1 MRPSDASFIREA
13 MCLHVKRTERFNCRA
28 RRKGLCQ
35 NSIHRIGW
43 KEARPRAASVQP
55 NSRARSSHA
64 ANKNIRLNGRP
75 ACMLLLT
82 RKARRSVGFSCGSC
96 LVMETEDRGTVQQ
109 KALEALQEST
119 RTLEVAEQL
128 VRVGNIKEAERLRE
142 KAREQRNVSVWLM
155 RQVQGSEAN
164 PIGRPR
170 NTTRD
175 H

>member
-1 MRPSDASFIREA
+1 
-13 MCLHVKRTERFNCRA
+13 
-28 RRKGLCQ
+28 
-35 NSIHRIGW
+35 
-43 KEARPRAASVQP
+43 
-55 NSRARSSHA
+55 
-64 ANKNIRLNGRP
+64 
-75 ACMLLLT
+75 
-82 RKARRSVGFSCGSC
+82 
-96 LVMETEDRGTVQQ
+96 METEDRGTVQQ

-128 VRVGNIKEAERLRE
+128 VRVGNIKEAERLRD

>member
-1 MRPSDASFIREA
+1 MEA
-13 MCLHVKRTERFNCRA
+13 
-28 RRKGLCQ
+28 
-35 NSIHRIGW
+35 
-43 KEARPRAASVQP
+43 
-55 NSRARSSHA
+55 
-64 ANKNIRLNGRP
+64 
-75 ACMLLLT
+75 
-82 RKARRSVGFSCGSC
+82 
-96 LVMETEDRGTVQQ
+96 EDRDTSQQ

-119 RTLEVAEQL
+119 KTLEIAEQL
-128 VRVGNIKEAERLRE
+128 LSVGNIKEAERLRD

>member
-1 MRPSDASFIREA
+1 MEAENRE
-13 MCLHVKRTERFNCRA
+13 T
-28 RRKGLCQ
+28 
-35 NSIHRIGW
+35 S
-43 KEARPRAASVQP
+43 
-55 NSRARSSHA
+55 
-64 ANKNIRLNGRP
+64 
-75 ACMLLLT
+75 
-82 RKARRSVGFSCGSC
+82 
-96 LVMETEDRGTVQQ
+96 QQ

-119 RTLEVAEQL
+119 KTLEIAEQL
-128 VRVGNIKEAERLRE
+128 LSVGNIKEAERLRD

>member
-1 MRPSDASFIREA
+1 MEA
-13 MCLHVKRTERFNCRA
+13 
-28 RRKGLCQ
+28 
-35 NSIHRIGW
+35 
-43 KEARPRAASVQP
+43 
-55 NSRARSSHA
+55 
-64 ANKNIRLNGRP
+64 
-75 ACMLLLT
+75 
-82 RKARRSVGFSCGSC
+82 
-96 LVMETEDRGTVQQ
+96 EDRGMVQQ

>member
-1 MRPSDASFIREA
+1 MEA
-13 MCLHVKRTERFNCRA
+13 
-28 RRKGLCQ
+28 
-35 NSIHRIGW
+35 
-43 KEARPRAASVQP
+43 
-55 NSRARSSHA
+55 
-64 ANKNIRLNGRP
+64 
-75 ACMLLLT
+75 
-82 RKARRSVGFSCGSC
+82 
-96 LVMETEDRGTVQQ
+96 EDRGMVQQ

-119 RTLEVAEQL
+119 KTLEIAEQL
-128 VRVGNIKEAERLRE
+128 LRVGNIKEAERLRD

>member
-1 MRPSDASFIREA
+1 MEA
-13 MCLHVKRTERFNCRA
+13 
-28 RRKGLCQ
+28 
-35 NSIHRIGW
+35 
-43 KEARPRAASVQP
+43 
-55 NSRARSSHA
+55 
-64 ANKNIRLNGRP
+64 
-75 ACMLLLT
+75 
-82 RKARRSVGFSCGSC
+82 
-96 LVMETEDRGTVQQ
+96 EDRGMVQQ

-119 RTLEVAEQL
+119 KTLEIAEQL
-128 VRVGNIKEAERLRE
+128 LSVGNIKEAERLRD

>member
-1 MRPSDASFIREA
+1 MEA
-13 MCLHVKRTERFNCRA
+13 
-28 RRKGLCQ
+28 
-35 NSIHRIGW
+35 
-43 KEARPRAASVQP
+43 
-55 NSRARSSHA
+55 
-64 ANKNIRLNGRP
+64 
-75 ACMLLLT
+75 
-82 RKARRSVGFSCGSC
+82 
-96 LVMETEDRGTVQQ
+96 EDRGMVQQ

-119 RTLEVAEQL
+119 KTLEIAEQL
-128 VRVGNIKEAERLRE
+128 LRVGNIKEAERLRE